1 MNKELLL
8 DAMHYVEDDLLEQ
21 SEQRTKRRAA
31 YWKWGSL
38 AACLGVVIF
47 ATAFIFHR
55 LPENT
60 KERLQ
65 QPAQTAQTSNCDTF
79 PQAVEEPE
87 SYERVW
93 TPVYNRYGERV
104 EMDLS
109 RALVAGYF
117 YEPVSPDQIGFIL
130 PDKQGDWKIQSA
142 RAGYFADGSAD
153 CVSLQ
158 LQAEDETVYVTV
170 GNYFSC
176 VLYPEENITKT
187 QCGDLEYK
195 LYRFDLKNITYLEA
209 DTKVNGVRIHFSMD
223 VQDPETGTDAFEKV
237 LECFSWYGENAPDL
251 DRIQPSRVPE
261 YVRQELNLLQ
271 AQKDPDF
278 GQWFLQDVPAGY
290 QKETML
296 RYKDY
301 YSDCLYG
308 FWTKGYDQLRWEV
321 SKLKEEDKA
330 RITSVDAT
338 ENYDLSLYPIPRAD
352 SVSEELREIVDDPI
366 FRIEDLTLDI
376 ILCRYYEIYD
386 RGEGGNSGRMQFSV
400 LYGDVI
406 VEVRTKG
413 ISPQWLYEQLM
424 KLPG

>member
-21 SEQRTKRRAA
+21 SEQSTKGRAA

-38 AACLGVVIF
+38 AACF
-47 ATAFIFHR
+47 ALVLAAAVFFFGRT
-55 LPENT
+55 PENVQLHKPSGNT
-60 KERLQ
+60 QMLQ
-65 QPAQTAQTSNCDTF
+65 PTCSTPQQDQP
-79 PQAVEEPE
+79 EPL
-87 SYERVW
+87 YGVRQWV
-93 TPVYNRYGERV
+93 PVYNRYEERV

-109 RALVAGYF
+109 RALEAGYF
-117 YEPVSPDQIGFIL
+117 YEPVSPDQIGYIL
-130 PDKQGDWKIQSA
+130 PDKQEYGKIQSA

-176 VLYPEENITKT
+176 VIYPEEDITQT
-187 QCGDLEYK
+187 QCGEQIYK
-195 LYRFDLKNITYLEA
+195 LYRFDLKNTTYLEA
-209 DTKVNGVRIHFSMD
+209 DTKVNGVQIHFSMN
-223 VQDPETGTDAFEKV
+223 VQDPETGTDVFENV

-251 DRIQPSRVPE
+251 DRIQPSRIPE
-261 YVRQELNLLQ
+261 FCKEELELKAAQE
-271 AQKDPDF
+271 DPDF
-278 GQWFLQDVPAGY
+278 GKWFLQDVPAGY

-321 SKLKEEDKA
+321 SKLTEEDKA

-352 SVSEELREIVDDPI
+352 SVPEELREIVDDPI

-376 ILCRYYEIYD
+376 ILCRYYEVYD

-400 LYGDVI
+400 LYEDVI